1 MGSQEQPATH
11 TTHDTMFTLMLL
23 LGLATSSPL
32 GRGTRQRGMVLV
44 QAREGPSLA
53 QSRQDVEDVQ
63 VPAGEAVD
71 IFYRYGF
78 FSLSVRV
85 VPRDDHGSWIIRE
98 PTTKIFTEQS
108 LRQVKQVSSNK
119 FDSQFQIFFCDD
131 LSELMKHY
139 FHDFS
144 AEGVRDPHRLY
155 TGSWRTPTIVKYF
168 GLSDAT
174 LHSDSGFVLVK
185 LVKPRLEVKTEG
197 SPVLKPDAGA
207 AFSRIEV
214 GDQQSVKDFVENY
227 GSHYIRSLTIGD
239 AVYQIL
245 ALDRQHYNRAKKDV
259 LVEKKVSDFNE
270 IYENY
275 LAPWIAKENGRVQAA
290 SGDDRVAEF
299 LDERVV
305 MKTQFSS
312 YPSIFEIRKNDRLLT
327 ELESLTR
334 NTEAVISLAFRSI
347 GALLPTVQAQDYYN
361 EIVNTLLA
369 LWEVNI

>member
-1 MGSQEQPATH
+1 MGQSGSASDQSNIMIVP
-11 TTHDTMFTLMLL
+11 LLL
-23 LGLATSSPL
+23 LGFAASSPVD
-32 GRGTRQRGMVLV
+32 RHARQTSMVLV
-44 QAREGPSLA
+44 RAGEGQRLE
-53 QSRQDVEDVQ
+53 SRQSNTVEDIK

-185 LVKPRLEVKTEG
+185 LVKPRL
-197 SPVLKPDAGA
+197 
-207 AFSRIEV
+207 
-214 GDQQSVKDFVENY
+214 
-227 GSHYIRSLTIGD
+227 
-239 AVYQIL
+239 
-245 ALDRQHYNRAKKDV
+245 
-259 LVEKKVSDFNE
+259 
-270 IYENY
+270 
-275 LAPWIAKENGRVQAA
+275 
-290 SGDDRVAEF
+290 
-299 LDERVV
+299 
-305 MKTQFSS
+305 
-312 YPSIFEIRKNDRLLT
+312 
-327 ELESLTR
+327 
-334 NTEAVISLAFRSI
+334 
-347 GALLPTVQAQDYYN
+347 
-361 EIVNTLLA
+361 
-369 LWEVNI
+369 

>member
-1 MGSQEQPATH
+1 MGY
-11 TTHDTMFTLMLL
+11 FLLLL
-23 LGLATSSPL
+23 LGLATSSPVHQHL
-32 GRGTRQRGMVLV
+32 RV
-44 QAREGPSLA
+44 QAREGQTQA
-53 QSRQDVEDVQ
+53 QSRQDFQDID

-108 LRQVKQVSSNK
+108 LRQVKQVGSNK

-144 AEGVRDPHRLY
+144 AEGVREPHRLY

-185 LVKPRLEVKTEG
+185 LEKSRLEVKTEG

-214 GDQQSVKDFVENY
+214 GNQQSVKDFVENY

-245 ALDRQHYNRAKKDV
+245 ALDRQHYNRAKNDV
-259 LVEKKVSDFNE
+259 LVEKKVSDFTE

-275 LAPWIAKENGRVQAA
+275 LAPWIVKENGRVQAA

-312 YPSIFEIRKNDRLLT
+312 YPSIFEIRKNDGSLL
-327 ELESLTR
+327 SLR
-334 NTEAVISLAFRSI
+334 VSLA
-347 GALLPTVQAQDYYN
+347 
-361 EIVNTLLA
+361 TLKLSYHLHLEA
-369 LWEVNI
+369 SERY